1 MRESGALSRRAR
13 LLCLLLSLRP
23 GRHSRQSLTRSR
35 LLEGINRTIE
45 SLFTAACAE
54 EGAMDFSDYSSEQ
67 SGTDFDEGEEYD
79 EEVLAG
85 FPGLFGWAHRT
96 AADTVRPCRGE
107 RFASSR

>member
-1 MRESGALSRRAR
+1 
-13 LLCLLLSLRP
+13 
-23 GRHSRQSLTRSR
+23 
-35 LLEGINRTIE
+35 
-45 SLFTAACAE
+45 
-54 EGAMDFSDYSSEQ
+54 MDFSDYSSEQ